1 MYLMKKTPRPHGKNE
16 PFRHENHPRPVT
28 RRQLL
33 GAGFLSGPAF
43 VLAPAWLGALLKPQS
58 AAALDGTINAFEN
71 ECQIKDSG
79 AGGAAAGPLPFIVI
93 DLAGGANLIGSEALV
108 GVGAVPAAGQ
118 PAVGAQ
124 TNFLSAAGYSKL
136 GLPGSM
142 IPTSSTFIDN
152 SLGLLFHSDSA
163 IARGIKTKASA
174 ATLAGVSGVVIP
186 AMSQND
192 TGNNPL
198 NPMYGIAKAAR
209 AILTPTTTPT
219 QYGSLLTLCG
229 TQSSVSGGN
238 SASPAIYVDATLQP
252 TKIAAPADDTGLV
265 STSGSAPNQDTVAA
279 LGAQLRISTGGG
291 PQGNITT
298 PAVAAFDNPAPA
310 ILATT
315 TSTAVPAVP
324 PGALSSAS
332 LNSALVPGNATA
344 DAALR
349 EQVRCAYAKTGFTA
363 DRFGSPA
370 ALDPTADANL
380 IAASGAVFTPAEIAA
395 DADLKKTASVAKLVL
410 NGFAGAGTITLGGF
424 DYHSGNRVDGETK
437 NAHAGVVIGAILDY
451 ARRVGRP
458 VMIQVISDGSLTS
471 TGNVDT
477 ATAARGKLGWQGD
490 NQQVAASFILAYSP
504 KGRPVMNTQQ
514 IGYMN
519 ADGTVNAMSSPAA
532 NANNLLVQT
541 VILNWMAAN
550 GTVANF
556 KTLFPAQGLGAN
568 IAPYTAFNQ
577 IT

>member
-1 MYLMKKTPRPHGKNE
+1 MFLLKKTPRPHGPNE
-16 PFRHENHPRPVT
+16 PFRHENHARPVT

-33 GAGFLSGPAF
+33 GAGFLTGPAF
-43 VLAPAWLGALLKPQS
+43 VLAPAWLGSLLKPQS
-58 AAALDGTINAFEN
+58 AEALDATITKFQT
-71 ECQIKDSG
+71 ECNIK
-79 AGGAAAGPLPFIVI
+79 GGGGAAGPLPFIVI
-93 DLAGGANLIGSEALV
+93 DLAGGANLVGSEALV
-108 GVGAVPAAGQ
+108 GVGAVPAAGG

-124 TNFLSAAGYSKL
+124 TNFLSAAGYSKQ

-142 IPTSSTFIDN
+142 IPTTASFIDN

-163 IARGIKTKASA
+163 IVRGIKLKASA
-174 ATLAGVSGVVIP
+174 ATLAGVNGVVIP

-198 NPMYGIAKAAR
+198 NPMYGIAKAAKGL
-209 AILTPTTTPT
+209 ATAPV
-219 QYGSLLTLCG
+219 QYGQLLTLCG

-238 SASPAIYVDATLQP
+238 SASPAAYIDATLQP
-252 TKIAAPADDTGLV
+252 TKIASPADDTGLV
-265 STSGSAPNQDTVAA
+265 STSGSAPNQDTLAA
-279 LGAQLRISTGGG
+279 LGSQLRISS
-291 PQGNITT
+291 GNTVRASAT
-298 PAVAAFDNPAPA
+298 DVAAF
-310 ILATT
+310 
-315 TSTAVPAVP
+315 S
-324 PGALSSAS
+324 
-332 LNSALVPGNATA
+332 NSALADASMNGAPLVPGNQAA
-344 DAALR
+344 DSALR

-363 DRFGSPA
+363 DQFGSPSS
-370 ALDPTADANL
+370 LDPTQDANL
-380 IAASGAVFTPAEIAA
+380 VAATGAIFTAAEINA
-395 DADLKKTASVAKLVL
+395 DADLKKTASVIKLVL
-410 NGFAGAGTITLGGF
+410 NGYAGAGTITLGGF

-437 NAHAGVVIGAILDY
+437 NQHAGVVIGAILDY

-477 ATAARGKLGWQGD
+477 NTAARGKLGWQGD
-490 NQQVAASFILAYSP
+490 AQQTAASFILAYSP

-514 IGYMN
+514 IGFMN
-519 ADGTVNAMSSPAA
+519 ADGTVNATSSPAA

-556 KTLFPAQGLGAN
+556 GTLFPTQGLGAN
-568 IAPYTAFNQ
+568 TAQYTAFNQ

>member
-1 MYLMKKTPRPHGKNE
+1 MYIMKKTPRPHGKNE
-16 PFRHENHPRPVT
+16 PFRHENHPRPIT

-33 GAGFLSGPAF
+33 GAGFLSGPAV

-58 AAALDGTINAFEN
+58 AAALDATIQQFQP
-71 ECQIKDSG
+71 ECNIK
-79 AGGAAAGPLPFIVI
+79 GGGGAAGPLPFIVI
-93 DLAGGANLIGSEALV
+93 DLAGGANLVGSEALV
-108 GVGAVPAAGQ
+108 GVAGAPVNGV
-118 PAVGAQ
+118 AVGAQ
-124 TNFLSAAGYSKL
+124 TNFLSAAGYSKQ

-142 IPTSSTFIDN
+142 IPTSGTFIDN

-174 ATLAGVSGVVIP
+174 ATLAGVNGVVIP

-198 NPMYGIAKAAR
+198 NPMYGIARAAKGLST
-209 AILTPTTTPT
+209 APV
-219 QYGSLLTLCG
+219 QYGQLLTLCG

-238 SASPAIYVDATLQP
+238 SASPAAFIDPTLQP

-265 STSGSAPNQDTVAA
+265 STSGSAPNQDTLAA
-279 LGAQLRISTGGG
+279 MGSQLRISTG
-291 PQGNITT
+291 N
-298 PAVAAFDNPAPA
+298 AVHASATDVTAFNGSALDTAALNNAP
-310 ILATT
+310 
-315 TSTAVPAVP
+315 
-324 PGALSSAS
+324 
-332 LNSALVPGNATA
+332 LVPGSAGA

-349 EQVRCAYAKTGFTA
+349 EQFRCAYAKTGFTA
-363 DRFGSPA
+363 DQFGSPSS
-370 ALDPTADANL
+370 LDPTQDANL
-380 IAASGAVFTPAEIAA
+380 VAAAGVFTLAEINA
-395 DADLKKTASVAKLVL
+395 DSDLKKTASVAKLVV
-410 NGFAGAGTITLGGF
+410 NGYAGAGTITLGGF

-437 NAHAGVVIGAILDY
+437 NAHAGVVIGAILEY
-451 ARRVGRP
+451 AKRVGRP

-471 TGNVDT
+471 TGNVDGN
-477 ATAARGKLGWQGD
+477 TAARGKLGWQGD

-504 KGRPVMNTQQ
+504 KGRPAMNNQQ

-550 GTVANF
+550 GTIGNF
-556 KTLFPAQGLGAN
+556 DAIFPMQGLGA
-568 IAPYTAFNQ
+568 AGARTPLVAFNQ

>member
-1 MYLMKKTPRPHGKNE
+1 MFISKKTPRPHGPNE

-33 GAGFLSGPAF
+33 GAGFLSGPAV

-58 AAALDGTINAFEN
+58 AAALDQTITNFKT
-71 ECQIKDSG
+71 ECRISG
-79 AGGAAAGPLPFIVI
+79 GGGAAGPLPFIVI
-93 DLAGGANLIGSEALV
+93 DLAGGANLVGSEALV
-108 GVGAVPAAGQ
+108 GVGAAPAAGG

-124 TNFLSAAGYSKL
+124 TNFLSAAGYSRQ

-142 IPTSSTFIDN
+142 IPTSSAFIDN

-163 IARGIKTKASA
+163 IARGIKLKASA
-174 ATLAGVSGVVIP
+174 ATLAGVNGVVIP
-186 AMSQND
+186 AISQND

-198 NPMYGIAKAAR
+198 NPMYGIARAAKG
-209 AILTPTTTPT
+209 ASATPV
-219 QYGSLLTLCG
+219 QYGQLLTLCG
-229 TQSSVSGGN
+229 TQSTVSGGN
-238 SASPAIYVDATLQP
+238 SASPAAYIDPTLQP
-252 TKIAAPADDTGLV
+252 TKIASPADDTGLV
-265 STSGSAPNQDTVAA
+265 STSGSAPNQDTLAA
-279 LGAQLRISTGGG
+279 MASQLRISS
-291 PQGNITT
+291 GNTVQASAT
-298 PAVAAFDNPAPA
+298 DVTAFNNSALANAAVN
-310 ILATT
+310 
-315 TSTAVPAVP
+315 
-324 PGALSSAS
+324 
-332 LNSALVPGNATA
+332 NALVPGNAAA

-349 EQVRCAYAKTGFTA
+349 EQIRCAYAKTGFTA
-363 DRFGSPA
+363 DQFGSPS
-370 ALDPTADANL
+370 ALDPTQDPNIVAP
-380 IAASGAVFTPAEIAA
+380 SGAIFTLAELNA
-395 DADLKKTASVAKLVL
+395 DNDLKKTASVMKLVL
-410 NGFAGAGTITLGGF
+410 NGYAGAGTITLGGF

-437 NAHAGVVIGAILDY
+437 NQHAGVVIGAILDY

-477 ATAARGKLGWQGD
+477 NAAARGKLGWQGD

-504 KGRPVMNTQQ
+504 KGRPAMNNNQ
-514 IGYMN
+514 IGFMN

-550 GTVANF
+550 GTVADF
-556 KTLFPAQGLGAN
+556 DAIFPMQGLGA
-568 IAPYTAFNQ
+568 AAGRTPLVAFNQ

>member
-1 MYLMKKTPRPHGKNE
+1 MYLLKKTPRAHGPNE

-58 AAALDGTINAFEN
+58 AAALDGTITKFET
-71 ECQIKDSG
+71 ECNIK
-79 AGGAAAGPLPFIVI
+79 GGGGAAGPLPFIVI
-93 DLAGGANLIGSEALV
+93 DLAGGANLVGSEALV
-108 GVGAVPAAGQ
+108 GVAG
-118 PAVGAQ
+118 GQ
-124 TNFLSAAGYSKL
+124 TNFLSAAGYSKQ

-142 IPTSSTFIDN
+142 IPTASTFIDA

-163 IARGIKTKASA
+163 IARGIKLKATA
-174 ATLAGVSGVVIP
+174 ATLAGVNGVVIP

-209 AILTPTTTPT
+209 AVLTPTTPPT
-219 QYGSLLTLCG
+219 QYGQLLTLCG

-238 SASPAIYVDATLQP
+238 SASPAAYIDATLQP
-252 TKIAAPADDTGLV
+252 TKIASPADDTGLV
-265 STSGSAPNQDTVAA
+265 STSGSAPNQDTLAA
-279 LGAQLRISTGGG
+279 MGSQLRISTGGVAQTG
-291 PQGNITT
+291 TT
-298 PAVAAFDNPAPA
+298 VAAFDGTAPA
-310 ILATT
+310 A
-315 TSTAVPAVP
+315 AGMPAIP
-324 PGALSSAS
+324 PGALSSTS
-332 LNSALVPGNATA
+332 LNSALIPGNATA
-344 DAALR
+344 DATLR

-363 DRFGSPA
+363 DQFGSPSS
-370 ALDPTADANL
+370 LDPTQDTN
-380 IAASGAVFTPAEIAA
+380 IVAASGAIFTAAELNA
-395 DADLKKTASVAKLVL
+395 DADLKKTASVMKLVL
-410 NGFAGAGTITLGGF
+410 NGYAGAGTITLGGF

-437 NAHAGVVIGAILDY
+437 NQKAGLVIGAILDY

-477 ATAARGKLGWQGD
+477 NPAARGKLGWQGD

-504 KGRPVMNTQQ
+504 KGRPTMNTQQ
-514 IGYMN
+514 IGFSN
-519 ADGTVNAMSSPAA
+519 ADGTVNATSSPAA

-556 KTLFPAQGLGAN
+556 DTLFPMQGLGA
-568 IAPYTAFNQ
+568 AAGRTPLVAFNQ

>member
-1 MYLMKKTPRPHGKNE
+1 MFIMKKTPRPHGKNE

-33 GAGFLSGPAF
+33 GAGFLSGPAI
-43 VLAPAWLGALLKPQS
+43 VLAPAWLGGLLKPQT
-58 AAALDGTINAFEN
+58 AAALDATITAFEN

-79 AGGAAAGPLPFIVI
+79 AGGAAVGPLPFIVI

-108 GVGAVPAAGQ
+108 GVGSATTP
-118 PAVGAQ
+118 GAQ

-142 IPTSSTFIDN
+142 IPTATTFIDN

-186 AMSQND
+186 AISQND

-238 SASPAIYVDATLQP
+238 SASPATYIDATLQP

-265 STSGSAPNQDTVAA
+265 STSGSAPNADTVAA
-279 LGAQLRISTGGG
+279 LGSQLRISTGGVA
-291 PQGNITT
+291 QGSTTT
-298 PAVAAFDNPAPA
+298 PAVAAFDTPVMATGTTPA
-310 ILATT
+310 IP
-315 TSTAVPAVP
+315 V
-324 PGALSSAS
+324 GALSSTS
-332 LNSALVPGNATA
+332 LNSALIPGNATA

-363 DRFGSPA
+363 DKFGSPA

-477 ATAARGKLGWQGD
+477 NAAARGKLGWQGD

-556 KTLFPAQGLGAN
+556 QKLFPAQGLGAN